1 MTAGKTGVEM
11 VGKMSLQDFATAHPG
26 PGNGPHAWLT
36 TIPEFETIC
45 QAWQSGAATQPQIR
59 DWLIEVQGYSA
70 QDCTPSKI
78 AWLTIYLP
86 KRANG

>member
-1 MTAGKTGVEM
+1 M
-11 VGKMSLQDFATAHPG
+11 VDKITLQDFATAHPG
-26 PGNGPHAWLT
+26 PSSGAQAWLPN
-36 TIPEFETIC
+36 IPEFETIC
-45 QAWQSGAATQPQIR
+45 EAWQSGAASQPQIR
-59 DWLIEVQGYSA
+59 AWLIEVQGYSA